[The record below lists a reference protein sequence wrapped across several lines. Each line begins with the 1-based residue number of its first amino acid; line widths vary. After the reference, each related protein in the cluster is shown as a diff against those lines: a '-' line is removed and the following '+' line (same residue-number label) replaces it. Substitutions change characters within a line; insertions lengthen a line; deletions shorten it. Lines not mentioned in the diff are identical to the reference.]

1 MTAFSQEYMRDPRY
15 QKNLRKIVN
24 MDPEQ
29 LAVYQA
35 ITAEAPFA
43 DEEMRRRLQMYQM
56 GAQKDAQTQRLDLA
70 SQRQNAN
77 YDLRKQAY
85 QNEQSDNRTSELLGI
100 GGLAANTA
108 LGLGDLKAKKKLAG
122 MYGLGV
128 MR

>member
-56 GAQKDAQTQRLDLA
+56 GAKKQAQQQRLDMA
-70 SQRQNAN
+70 SQRQSAS
-77 YDLRKQAY
+77 YGLRKQAY
-85 QNEQSDNRTSELLGI
+85 QNEQDDNKMSDILGI

-128 MR
+128 LK